1 MVSSFT
7 AKLMSLEKVINHLSS
22 ANSQQ
27 EIPAEFWIPTMITY
41 FKLSFELSWKV
52 MKKHM
57 QDRFIDSATTG
68 SPRDIIKLAY
78 KEHYI
83 DNEQL
88 WLDMLEDKNIMEH
101 RYDDEI
107 SADMLERVAVEYLP
121 EFKRLLHYLQ
131 SLPTD
136 LF

>member
-78 KEHYI
+78 KENYI

-131 SLPTD
+131 SLPTN